1 MLMKERSVYSTT
13 KSELDINPK
22 KQELTQVASLLSF
35 VSLGR
40 HPSTTSTSQN
50 LELGS
55 LLQFP
60 NWITS
65 FTQRCPP
72 GNSNDI
78 DGKEAVAIGEFEQI
92 NFGQGDPEDHESR
105 HKIDF
110 DEENEK
116 PSNDSPSCN
125 DNSDEPKVIDLN
137 QEELDNRLNEC
148 DKVLSDR
155 ELLRKN
161 AIEQRCGT
169 NQTYSCPDCEFT
181 SQKNEDIKK
190 HKLKHRKRKRC
201 CSLCGFISKDKID
214 FQLHKLTHE
223 KKKEKSVGLKK
234 YACETCDYK
243 ASQKIQLNVHMTFVH
258 NAENLVKHVFHC
270 NECPRRLLSKHKLEE
285 HMKMHSPPA
294 IPCHQCGRM
303 FHTDEYL
310 RRHCLN
316 VHTPDDEKQ
325 WRCNKCGKGFISSSK
340 LTEHLN
346 THLEVKPHMCS
357 QCGKHFSNVSNYQ
370 SHTRKLH
377 PEHFKAGKTKS
388 VRVR

>member
-1 MLMKERSVYSTT
+1 MLTKERFVSSNT
-13 KSELDINPK
+13 KSELDINPQ

-40 HPSTTSTSQN
+40 YPSTTSTSQN

-72 GNSNDI
+72 GNSIDI
-78 DGKEAVAIGEFEQI
+78 DGKEVVAIGEFEQI
-92 NFGQGDPEDHESR
+92 NFDSFKSEQQSDPEHHES
-105 HKIDF
+105 HHNIGV

-116 PSNDSPSCN
+116 PSNDFPSYN
-125 DNSDEPKVIDLN
+125 DNSDKPKVRDLN
-137 QEELDNRLNEC
+137 QEKLDNRLIEC
-148 DKVLSDR
+148 DQVLTDIKF
-155 ELLRKN
+155 LRKHVR
-161 AIEQRCGT
+161 EQRCGT

-181 SQKNEDIKK
+181 SQKKYDIKK

-201 CSLCGFISKDKID
+201 CSLCGFISKDKTD

-258 NAENLVKHVFHC
+258 NAENLVKHVFQC
-270 NECPRRLLSKHKLEE
+270 EECPRRLLSRHKLEE

-310 RRHCLN
+310 RKHCLN

-325 WRCNKCGKGFISSSK
+325 WRCNKCGKGFIKSFK
-340 LTEHLN
+340 IDGTLEHS
-346 THLEVKPHMCS
+346 P
-357 QCGKHFSNVSNYQ
+357 
-370 SHTRKLH
+370 
-377 PEHFKAGKTKS
+377 
-388 VRVR
+388 